1 MDKIF
6 TIIRQWLVR
15 LLETESLPDEL
26 DTLSIRDYADLPV
39 VHPVDAAR

>member
-6 TIIRQWLVR
+6 TTIHQWLVG
-15 LLETESLPDEL
+15 LLATESLPDEL

>member
-6 TIIRQWLVR
+6 TIIRQWLIR
-15 LLETESLPDEL
+15 LLEAESLPDEL

>member
-15 LLETESLPDEL
+15 LLETEGLPDEL

-39 VHPVDAAR
+39 VHPVEAAR

>member
-15 LLETESLPDEL
+15 LLETDSLPDEL
-26 DTLSIRDYADLPV
+26 DTLSIRDFADLPV

>member
-6 TIIRQWLVR
+6 TVIRHWIVR

-39 VHPVDAAR
+39 VHPVDATR